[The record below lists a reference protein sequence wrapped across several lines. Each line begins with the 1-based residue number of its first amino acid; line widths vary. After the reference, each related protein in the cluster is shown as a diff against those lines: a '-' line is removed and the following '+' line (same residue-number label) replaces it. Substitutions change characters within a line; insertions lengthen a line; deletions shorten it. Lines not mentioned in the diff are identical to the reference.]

1 MTTHPT
7 EQSAPA
13 DDTPVASVTFHDHLL
28 PGIEAG
34 RYRIT
39 VDQQL
44 PAEHLPDA
52 RLDPVAQIVD
62 VRASQFRLDP
72 SWVHAVYPAAHS
84 QGPFHGLLPHITL
97 NPASLPWEREPFTGS
112 IRNPARAPWTALLL
126 FGEGELPGDP
136 NALGATASVT
146 VRALLDGDA
155 AVSGPALDREAVDPA
170 LLDTPCRV
178 VDVPQAL
185 LAQLLPEPSDL
196 ALLAHVRSGGE
207 DAAPADGQGGRPGR
221 DARAVITTARF
232 PDADRGR
239 YVAHL
244 VSLEGHTP
252 PGPQTDGKPVR
263 LVSLHSWTFTS
274 CAASGDGFGRLAGRF
289 APGNGEH
296 SAAPLRP
303 APAAGA
309 GLPDELS
316 TLLEQGMVPMTHITD
331 SGERALAWYSG
342 PFLPRVAPELP
353 RPADG
358 HFPDADG
365 LLLHEPHTG
374 TFATGYACAWNVG
387 RALALADPGF
397 ATTLVRLRHQGRLRR
412 ATDRQYATYRR
423 QLFHGSLSAGP
434 APRAAA
440 PAAAPTP
447 REQFEELLRG
457 AALDALAAS
466 FAGPDGPE
474 PQPRTVRATSDET
487 EPRPRTVRA
496 TSGDSEP
503 RPRTVNTTPDE
514 PEPQPQTVGAT
525 PDETEPRPQAVRA
538 TPTTYRPDTPPRSS
552 APQPEPSSQP
562 PSPSPD
568 AQEAAAWLATLRTLS
583 GVPFDYLVPDQRM
596 LPPESLRLFHVD
608 RGWLHAL
615 LDGARSLDRHPGAD
629 AATDAELDDLLDG
642 RGPVPA
648 AGLLLR
654 SALVPGWPTLRFEAR
669 AASGTAPVEVIRS
682 EALGADVLLMLF
694 DRMPDRLT
702 ISEPPQGLHFG
713 LDEQGNVALRS
724 LAPGRVGRPLGSSVP
739 VGADPALTVT
749 TPAGA
754 LVLNVGRLAARL
766 AEDVKPGPP
775 LSPAEFAVQLVRAPE
790 QLTLSFEGTKG
801 TIR

>member
-13 DDTPVASVTFHDHLL
+13 DDSPVTFHDHLL

-39 VDQQL
+39 VEQQL
-44 PAEHLPDA
+44 PAEDLPGA
-52 RLDPVAQIVD
+52 RLDPVEQIVD
-62 VRASQFRLDP
+62 VRAAQFRLDP

-97 NPASLPWEREPFTGS
+97 NPAALPWEREPFTGDVQ
-112 IRNPARAPWTALLL
+112 NPARAPWLALLL

-136 NALGATASVT
+136 NALGTTAPLT

-155 AVSGPALDREAVDPA
+155 AVSGPALDRDAVDPA
-170 LLDTPCRV
+170 LLDTPCQI
-178 VDVPQAL
+178 VDVPGEL
-185 LAQLLPEPSDL
+185 LAQLLPEPAGL

-207 DAAPADGQGGRPGR
+207 DAAPAEGQDGRPGQ
-221 DARAVITTARF
+221 DAHAVVTTARF
-232 PDADRGR
+232 PAAAQGR

-252 PGPQTDGKPVR
+252 PGPRADGKPVR

-274 CAASGDGFGRLAGRF
+274 CAESGDSFGRLAGRLT
-289 APGNGEH
+289 PGHGEH

-303 APAAGA
+303 AAAA
-309 GLPDELS
+309 DSGLPEDLG
-316 TLLEQGMVPMTHITD
+316 TLLEQGMVPMTHITE

-353 RPADG
+353 RPEDG

-365 LLLHEPHTG
+365 LLLHEPRTG

-423 QLFHGSLSAGP
+423 QLFHSAPSAGP
-434 APRAAA
+434 SPRTAAA
-440 PAAAPTP
+440 PAAAPTPPEQPTP

-457 AALDALAAS
+457 GALGALAAT
-466 FAGPDGPE
+466 FGIPE
-474 PQPRTVRATSDET
+474 DD

-496 TSGDSEP
+496 APTAHRPGAPKRSAAARRPTSDA
-503 RPRTVNTTPDE
+503 R
-514 PEPQPQTVGAT
+514 
-525 PDETEPRPQAVRA
+525 ET
-538 TPTTYRPDTPPRSS
+538 
-552 APQPEPSSQP
+552 
-562 PSPSPD
+562 
-568 AQEAAAWLATLRTLS
+568 AAWLARLRTLS

-629 AATDAELDDLLDG
+629 AATDAELDGLLEG
-642 RGPVPA
+642 QGPVPA

-654 SALVPGWPTLRFEAR
+654 SALVPGWPTLRVEAR
-669 AASGTAPVEVIRS
+669 AASGTVPVEVIRS

-702 ISEPPQGLHFG
+702 ISEPRQGLHFG
-713 LDEQGNVALRS
+713 VDGQGNVAPRS
-724 LAPGRVGRPLGSSVP
+724 LAPGEVGRPLGRSVP
-739 VGADPALTVT
+739 VAADPALTVT

-754 LVLNVGRLAARL
+754 RVLDVGRLAARL
-766 AEDVKPGPP
+766 AEDVKPGSL

-790 QLTLSFEGTKG
+790 QLTLSFEGT
-801 TIR
+801 TR

>member
-13 DDTPVASVTFHDHLL
+13 DDTPVTFHDHLL

-39 VDQQL
+39 VEQRL
-44 PAEHLPDA
+44 PAEHLPGA
-52 RLDPVAQIVD
+52 HLDPVAQIVD
-62 VRASQFRLDP
+62 VRAAQFRIDP

-97 NPASLPWEREPFTGS
+97 GPAALPWEREPFTGGVQ
-112 IRNPARAPWTALLL
+112 NPARAPWTALLL

-136 NALGATASVT
+136 NALGATTSVT
-146 VRALLDGDA
+146 VRALLDGDI
-155 AVSGPALDREAVDPA
+155 AVSGPALDKDAVDPA
-170 LLDTPCRV
+170 LLDTTCRV
-178 VDVPQAL
+178 VDVPRAL
-185 LAQLLPEPSDL
+185 LAQLLPEPSGL

-207 DAAPADGQGGRPGR
+207 DAAPADGRGGRPDR
-221 DARAVITTARF
+221 EAHAVITAARF
-232 PDADRGR
+232 PDADRSR

-252 PGPQTDGKPVR
+252 PGSQADGKPVR

-274 CAASGDGFGRLAGRF
+274 CAVSGDGFGRLAGRF
-289 APGNGEH
+289 APGHGEH

-303 APAAGA
+303 AAATDA
-309 GLPDELS
+309 GLPDELGA
-316 TLLEQGMVPMTHITD
+316 LLEQGMVPMTHITD

-423 QLFHGSLSAGP
+423 QLFHGASAAPAGP
-434 APRAAA
+434 APRTAARAAA
-440 PAAAPTP
+440 PVPAPTP

-457 AALDALAAS
+457 GALDALAAS
-466 FAGPDGPE
+466 FAAPGEATAADDAGAPDDAR
-474 PQPRTVRATSDET
+474 PQPRTVRAAPTAYRLDA
-487 EPRPRTVRA
+487 PR
-496 TSGDSEP
+496 
-503 RPRTVNTTPDE
+503 
-514 PEPQPQTVGAT
+514 
-525 PDETEPRPQAVRA
+525 
-538 TPTTYRPDTPPRSS
+538 RSS
-552 APQPEPSSQP
+552 TP
-562 PSPSPD
+562 PSPSSSPD
-568 AQEAAAWLATLRTLS
+568 AREAAAWLATLRALG
-583 GVPFDYLVPDQRM
+583 GVPFDCLVPDQRM

-629 AATDAELDDLLDG
+629 ATTDAELDALLDG
-642 RGPVPA
+642 QGPVPA

-654 SALVPGWPTLRFEAR
+654 SALVPGWPTLRVEAR
-669 AASGTAPVEVIRS
+669 AASGTVPVEVIRR
-682 EALGADVLLMLF
+682 EALGGDVLLMLF

-702 ISEPPQGLHFG
+702 ISEPHQGLHFG
-713 LDEQGNVALRS
+713 VDERGNVALRS
-724 LAPGRVGRPLGSSVP
+724 LAPDEVGRPLGRSVP
-739 VGADPALTVT
+739 VGTDPALTVI

-754 LVLNVGRLAARL
+754 RVLDVGRLAARL
-766 AEDVKPGPP
+766 AEDVKPGSP

-790 QLTLSFEGTKG
+790 QLTLTFEGT
-801 TIR
+801 TR

>member
-13 DDTPVASVTFHDHLL
+13 DGTPVTFHDHLL

-39 VDQQL
+39 VEQRF
-44 PAEHLPDA
+44 PAEDLPGA

-62 VRASQFRLDP
+62 VRAAQFRLDP
-72 SWVHAVYPAAHS
+72 SWVHAVYPAPHS

-97 NPASLPWEREPFTGS
+97 DPAALPWEREPFTGGVP
-112 IRNPARAPWTALLL
+112 NPARAPWLALLL

-136 NALGATASVT
+136 NALGATASLT
-146 VRALLDGDA
+146 VRALLDGDT
-155 AVSGPALDREAVDPA
+155 AVSGPALDRDAVDPA
-170 LLDTPCRV
+170 LLDAPCQV
-178 VDVPQAL
+178 VDVPREL
-185 LAQLLPEPSDL
+185 LAQLLPGPSDL
-196 ALLAHVRSGGE
+196 AFLAHVRSGGE
-207 DAAPADGQGGRPGR
+207 DAAPAEGQDGRPGR
-221 DARAVITTARF
+221 DAHAVITTARF
-232 PDADRGR
+232 PDAAQGR

-252 PGPQTDGKPVR
+252 PGPQADGKPVR

-274 CAASGDGFGRLAGRF
+274 CAESGDSFGRLAGRF
-289 APGNGEH
+289 TPGHGEH

-303 APAAGA
+303 APAADT
-309 GLPDELS
+309 GLPEELG
-316 TLLEQGMVPMTHITD
+316 TLLEQGMVPMTHITE

-365 LLLHEPHTG
+365 LLLHEPRTG

-423 QLFHGSLSAGP
+423 QLFHGAPSAGP
-434 APRAAA
+434 VPRMAA
-440 PAAAPTP
+440 PATAAPTP

-457 AALDALAAS
+457 GALGALAAT
-466 FAGPDGPE
+466 FGIPE
-474 PQPRTVRATSDET
+474 DPKDE

-496 TSGDSEP
+496 VPTAARPGAP
-503 RPRTVNTTPDE
+503 R
-514 PEPQPQTVGAT
+514 
-525 PDETEPRPQAVRA
+525 
-538 TPTTYRPDTPPRSS
+538 RSS
-552 APQPEPSSQP
+552 APRQPSS
-562 PSPSPD
+562 D
-568 AQEAAAWLATLRTLS
+568 ARETAAWLARLRTLG
-583 GVPFDYLVPDQRM
+583 GVPFDCLVPDQRM

-608 RGWLHAL
+608 RGWLDAL

-629 AATDAELDDLLDG
+629 ATTDAELDALLDDQ
-642 RGPVPA
+642 GPVPA

-654 SALVPGWPTLRFEAR
+654 SALVPGWPALRVEAG
-669 AASGTAPVEVIRS
+669 AASGTAPVKVVRREV
-682 EALGADVLLMLF
+682 LGGDVLLVLF
-694 DRMPDRLT
+694 DRMPGRLT
-702 ISEPPQGLHFG
+702 IGEPRQGLHFG
-713 LDEQGNVALRS
+713 MDDQGNVALRS
-724 LAPGRVGRPLGSSVP
+724 LAPGEVGRPLGRSVP
-739 VGADPALTVT
+739 VGTDPALAVT

-754 LVLNVGRLAARL
+754 RVLDIARLAARL
-766 AEDVKPGPP
+766 AEDVKPGSP

-790 QLTLSFEGTKG
+790 QLTLSFEGT
-801 TIR
+801 TR

>member
-1 MTTHPT
+1 MTTQPT

-13 DDTPVASVTFHDHLL
+13 GDTPVTFHDHLL

-39 VDQQL
+39 VDQQF
-44 PAEHLPDA
+44 PAEDLPGA
-52 RLDPVAQIVD
+52 RFEKVEQIVD
-62 VRASQFRLDP
+62 VRAAQFRLDP

-84 QGPFHGLLPHITL
+84 QGPFHNLLAHITL
-97 NPASLPWEREPFTGS
+97 NPAALPWEREPFTGS
-112 IRNPARAPWTALLL
+112 VRNPARAPWPALLL

-136 NALGATASVT
+136 NALGTTASVT

-155 AVSGPALDREAVDPA
+155 AVCGPALDRDAIDPA
-170 LLDTPCRV
+170 LLDTPCQI
-178 VDVPQAL
+178 VDVPREL
-185 LAQLLPEPSDL
+185 LAQLLPQPSDL
-196 ALLAHVRSGGE
+196 AFLAHVRSGGE
-207 DAAPADGQGGRPGR
+207 DAAPAEGQDGRLSR
-221 DARAVITTARF
+221 EAHAVITTARF

-252 PGPQTDGKPVR
+252 PGARADNKPVR

-274 CAASGDGFGRLAGRF
+274 CAESGDGFGRLAGRF
-289 APGNGEH
+289 APGHGEH

-303 APAAGA
+303 APATDT
-309 GLPDELS
+309 GLPEELG
-316 TLLEQGMVPMTHITD
+316 TLLEQGMVPMTHITE

-397 ATTLVRLRHQGRLRR
+397 STTLVRLRHQGRLRR

-423 QLFHGSLSAGP
+423 QLFHGAPSAGP
-434 APRAAA
+434 VPRAAA
-440 PAAAPTP
+440 RAAAPTP

-457 AALDALAAS
+457 DALGALAS
-466 FAGPDGPE
+466 AFGIPE
-474 PQPRTVRATSDET
+474 DD
-487 EPRPRTVRA
+487 EPRPRTARA
-496 TSGDSEP
+496 
-503 RPRTVNTTPDE
+503 V
-514 PEPQPQTVGAT
+514 
-525 PDETEPRPQAVRA
+525 
-538 TPTTYRPDTPPRSS
+538 PTAYRLDAPPRSLS
-552 APQPEPSSQP
+552 PQP
-562 PSPSPD
+562 PSSD
-568 AQEAAAWLATLRTLS
+568 ARETAAWLAKLRTLS
-583 GVPFDYLVPDQRM
+583 GVPFDCLVPDQRM

-629 AATDAELDDLLDG
+629 AMTDAELDDLLDG
-642 RGPVPA
+642 QGPVPA

-654 SALVPGWPTLRFEAR
+654 SALVPGWPTLRVEAR
-669 AASGTAPVEVIRS
+669 AASGTSPVEVICR

-702 ISEPPQGLHFG
+702 ISEPHQGLHFG
-713 LDEQGNVALRS
+713 VDDQGNVALRS
-724 LAPGRVGRPLGSSVP
+724 LAPGEVGRPLGRSVP
-739 VGADPALTVT
+739 VGSDPALTVT

-754 LVLNVGRLAARL
+754 RVLDIGGLAARL
-766 AEDVKPGPP
+766 AEDVRPGSP

-790 QLTLSFEGTKG
+790 QLTLSFEGT
-801 TIR
+801 TR

>member
-13 DDTPVASVTFHDHLL
+13 DDTPVTFHDHLL

-39 VDQQL
+39 VAQQL
-44 PAEHLPDA
+44 PTQDLPGA
-52 RLDPVAQIVD
+52 RLEPVAQIVD
-62 VRASQFRLDP
+62 VRAAQFRLDP
-72 SWVHAVYPAAHS
+72 SWVHAVYPDAHS

-97 NPASLPWEREPFTGS
+97 NPAALPWEREPFTGDVQ
-112 IRNPARAPWTALLL
+112 NPTRAPWLALLL

-136 NALGATASVT
+136 NALGTTASLT
-146 VRALLDGDA
+146 VRALVDGDA
-155 AVSGPALDREAVDPA
+155 AVSGPALDQDAVDSA
-170 LLDTPCRV
+170 LLDTPCQV
-178 VDVPQAL
+178 VDVPRNL

-196 ALLAHVRSGGE
+196 AFLAHVRSGGE
-207 DAAPADGQGGRPGR
+207 DAAPAASRGSGRPGK
-221 DARAVITTARF
+221 DAQAVITTARF
-232 PDADRGR
+232 PDAAQGR

-252 PGPQTDGKPVR
+252 PGPQADGKPVR

-274 CAASGDGFGRLAGRF
+274 CAESGDGFGRLAGRF
-289 APGNGEH
+289 APGHGEH

-303 APAAGA
+303 APAADT
-309 GLPDELS
+309 GLPEELS
-316 TLLEQGMVPMTHITD
+316 ALLEQGMVPMTHITE

-365 LLLHEPHTG
+365 LLLHEPRTG
-374 TFATGYACAWNVG
+374 TFVTGYACAWNAG

-423 QLFHGSLSAGP
+423 QLFQGAPSGGP
-434 APRAAA
+434 VPRMASRAAA
-440 PAAAPTP
+440 PTPREQLTP

-457 AALDALAAS
+457 DALGALAAT
-466 FAGPDGPE
+466 FGIPE
-474 PQPRTVRATSDET
+474 DD
-487 EPRPRTVRA
+487 EPRPR
-496 TSGDSEP
+496 
-503 RPRTVNTTPDE
+503 
-514 PEPQPQTVGAT
+514 
-525 PDETEPRPQAVRA
+525 AVRA
-538 TPTTYRPDTPPRSS
+538 APTAYGPTAPKRSVTPQR
-552 APQPEPSSQP
+552 PSS
-562 PSPSPD
+562 D
-568 AQEAAAWLATLRTLS
+568 ARETAAWLARLRTLS
-583 GVPFDYLVPDQRM
+583 GVPFDCLVPDQRM

-629 AATDAELDDLLDG
+629 ATTDAELDDLLDG
-642 RGPVPA
+642 QGPVPA

-654 SALVPGWPTLRFEAR
+654 SALVPGWPTLRVEAR
-669 AASGTAPVEVIRS
+669 AASGAAPVEVIRR

-702 ISEPPQGLHFG
+702 ISEPHQGLHFG
-713 LDEQGNVALRS
+713 VDDQGDVALRS
-724 LAPGRVGRPLGSSVP
+724 LAPGEVGRPLGGSVP
-739 VGADPALTVT
+739 VVPALTVT

-754 LVLNVGRLAARL
+754 RVLDVGRLAARL
-766 AEDVKPGPP
+766 AEDVKPGSPP

-790 QLTLSFEGTKG
+790 QLTLSFEGT
-801 TIR
+801 TR

>member
-13 DDTPVASVTFHDHLL
+13 DDTPVTFHDHLL

-39 VDQQL
+39 VDQRL
-44 PAEHLPDA
+44 PAEDLPGA
-52 RLDPVAQIVD
+52 RLDPVEQIVD
-62 VRASQFRLDP
+62 VRAAQFRLDP

-84 QGPFHGLLPHITL
+84 QGPFHSLLPHITL
-97 NPASLPWEREPFTGS
+97 NPAALPWEREPFTGGV
-112 IRNPARAPWTALLL
+112 RNPTRAPWLALLL

-136 NALGATASVT
+136 NALGTTASLT
-146 VRALLDGDA
+146 VRALLDGAA
-155 AVSGPALDREAVDPA
+155 AVSGPALDRDAVDPA
-170 LLDTPCRV
+170 LLDTPCQV
-178 VDVPQAL
+178 IDVPRDL
-185 LAQLLPEPSDL
+185 LAQLLPELPDL
-196 ALLAHVRSGGE
+196 AFLAHVRTGGE
-207 DAAPADGQGGRPGR
+207 DAAPVEGRDGRPGR
-221 DARAVITTARF
+221 DAHAVITTARF
-232 PDADRGR
+232 PGPAQGR

-252 PGPQTDGKPVR
+252 PGVRADGKPVR

-274 CAASGDGFGRLAGRF
+274 CPESGDGFGRLAGRF

-303 APAAGA
+303 APAAG
-309 GLPDELS
+309 LPDELG
-316 TLLEQGMVPMTHITD
+316 TLLEQGMVPLTHITE

-342 PFLPRVAPELP
+342 PFLPRVAPGLP

-365 LLLHEPHTG
+365 LLLHEPRTG
-374 TFATGYACAWNVG
+374 TFATGYACAWNTG

-423 QLFHGSLSAGP
+423 QLFHSAPSAGP
-434 APRAAA
+434 APRTAAR
-440 PAAAPTP
+440 AATPTP

-457 AALDALAAS
+457 GELAALAAT
-466 FAGPDGPE
+466 FGVPE
-474 PQPRTVRATSDET
+474 GE

-496 TSGDSEP
+496 APTAYRAAPPRRSAAP
-503 RPRTVNTTPDE
+503 RPTSSDAR
-514 PEPQPQTVGAT
+514 
-525 PDETEPRPQAVRA
+525 ET
-538 TPTTYRPDTPPRSS
+538 
-552 APQPEPSSQP
+552 
-562 PSPSPD
+562 
-568 AQEAAAWLATLRTLS
+568 AAWLAGLRTLS
-583 GVPFDYLVPDQRM
+583 GVPFDCLVPDQRM

-608 RGWLHAL
+608 RGWLDAL

-629 AATDAELDDLLDG
+629 ATTDAELDDLLDG
-642 RGPVPA
+642 QGPVPA

-654 SALVPGWPTLRFEAR
+654 SALVPGWPTLRVEAR
-669 AASGTAPVEVIRS
+669 TASGTVPVEVIRR

-694 DRMPDRLT
+694 ERMPDHLT
-702 ISEPPQGLHFG
+702 ISEPRQGLHFG
-713 LDEQGNVALRS
+713 VDDQGNVALRS
-724 LAPGRVGRPLGSSVP
+724 LAPGEVGRPLERSVP
-739 VGADPALTVT
+739 VGTDPALTVT

-754 LVLNVGRLAARL
+754 RVLNIGGLAARL
-766 AEDVKPGPP
+766 AEDVKPGSA

-790 QLTLSFEGTKG
+790 QLTLSFEGT
-801 TIR
+801 TR

>member
-13 DDTPVASVTFHDHLL
+13 DDTPVTFHDHLL

-39 VDQQL
+39 VGQQL
-44 PAEHLPDA
+44 PAEDLPGA
-52 RLDPVAQIVD
+52 RLDPVKQIVD
-62 VRASQFRLDP
+62 VRAAQFRLDP
-72 SWVHAVYPAAHS
+72 AWVHAVHPAAHS

-97 NPASLPWEREPFTGS
+97 NAAALPWERDPFTGGA
-112 IRNPARAPWTALLL
+112 RNPGQAPWLVLLL

-136 NALGATASVT
+136 NALGTTASLS

-155 AVSGPALDREAVDPA
+155 AVSGPALDRDAVDPA

-178 VDVPQAL
+178 VDVPREL
-185 LAQLLPEPSDL
+185 LAQLLPEPSAL
-196 ALLAHVRSGGE
+196 ALLAHVRTGGE
-207 DAAPADGQGGRPGR
+207 DAAPAEGQDSRAVQ
-221 DARAVITTARF
+221 DAHAVITTARF
-232 PDADRGR
+232 PDAARGR

-244 VSLEGHTP
+244 VSLEGHTH
-252 PGPQTDGKPVR
+252 PGSQADGKPVR

-274 CAASGDGFGRLAGRF
+274 CAESGDGFGRLAGRF

-303 APAAGA
+303 APAAGT
-309 GLPDELS
+309 GLPAELG

-423 QLFHGSLSAGP
+423 QLFHGGLSAEP
-434 APRAAA
+434 APGTAARAATPAAA
-440 PAAAPTP
+440 PAATPTPTP

-457 AALDALAAS
+457 GALGALAAT
-466 FAGPDGPE
+466 FGIPE
-474 PQPRTVRATSDET
+474 DD
-487 EPRPRTVRA
+487 EPRPRTVSA
-496 TSGDSEP
+496 AP
-503 RPRTVNTTPDE
+503 
-514 PEPQPQTVGAT
+514 A
-525 PDETEPRPQAVRA
+525 
-538 TPTTYRPDTPPRSS
+538 TYRPDAPRRSS
-552 APQPEPSSQP
+552 APRPR
-562 PSPSPD
+562 PD
-568 AQEAAAWLATLRTLS
+568 AREAAAWLAKLRTLS
-583 GVPFDYLVPDQRM
+583 GVPFDCLVPDQRM

-608 RGWLHAL
+608 RGWLQAL

-642 RGPVPA
+642 QGPVPA

-654 SALVPGWPTLRFEAR
+654 SALVPGWPTLRVEAR
-669 AASGTAPVEVIRS
+669 ADSGTVPVEVVRS

-694 DRMPDRLT
+694 EKMPDRLT
-702 ISEPPQGLHFG
+702 ISEPHQGLHFG
-713 LDEQGNVALRS
+713 VDDEGNVALRS
-724 LAPGRVGRPLGSSVP
+724 LASGEVGRLLGRSVP

-754 LVLNVGRLAARL
+754 RVLDVGRLAARL
-766 AEDVKPGPP
+766 AEDVRPESP

-790 QLTLSFEGTKG
+790 QLTLSFEGTP
-801 TIR
+801 R

>member
-1 MTTHPT
+1 MTTQPT

-13 DDTPVASVTFHDHLL
+13 DDTPVAFYDHLL
-28 PGIEAG
+28 PGIAAG

-39 VDQQL
+39 VGQQL
-44 PAEHLPDA
+44 PAEQLPGA
-52 RLDPVAQIVD
+52 RLDPVEQIVD
-62 VRASQFRLDP
+62 VRAAQFRLDP

-97 NPASLPWEREPFTGS
+97 DPAALPWEREPFTGS
-112 IRNPARAPWTALLL
+112 VPNPARAPWLALLL

-136 NALGATASVT
+136 NALGTTVPLT

-155 AVSGPALDREAVDPA
+155 AVSGPALDRDAVDPA

-178 VDVPQAL
+178 VDVPRDL

-196 ALLAHVRSGGE
+196 ALLAHVRTGGPE
-207 DAAPADGQGGRPGR
+207 GAGGSEGADAAPADGQGGRLSR
-221 DARAVITTARF
+221 DAHAVITTARF
-232 PDADRGR
+232 PDAAQGR

-252 PGPQTDGKPVR
+252 PGPEADGRPVR

-274 CAASGDGFGRLAGRF
+274 CPESGGGFGPLARRF
-289 APGNGEH
+289 APGHGEH

-303 APAAGA
+303 SPAAGA
-309 GLPDELS
+309 GLPDELG
-316 TLLEQGMVPMTHITD
+316 TLLEQGMVPMTHITE

-342 PFLPRVAPELP
+342 PFLPRIAPELP

-374 TFATGYACAWNVG
+374 TFATGYACAWNTG

-397 ATTLVRLRHQGRLRR
+397 ATTLVRLRHRGRLRR
-412 ATDRQYATYRR
+412 ATERQYVTYSQ
-423 QLFHGSLSAGP
+423 QLFHSAPSAGP

-440 PAAAPTP
+440 RTTVPTP
-447 REQFEELLRG
+447 RERFEELLRG
-457 AALDALAAS
+457 DALGALAAS
-466 FAGPDGPE
+466 FAHPDDPGPD
-474 PQPRTVRATSDET
+474 
-487 EPRPRTVRA
+487 PRPV
-496 TSGDSEP
+496 
-503 RPRTVNTTPDE
+503 
-514 PEPQPQTVGAT
+514 
-525 PDETEPRPQAVRA
+525 
-538 TPTTYRPDTPPRSS
+538 PTAPATYRLNTPQRSS
-552 APQPEPSSQP
+552 APQPPSS
-562 PSPSPD
+562 D
-568 AQEAAAWLATLRTLS
+568 ARETAAWLARLRTLS
-583 GVPFDYLVPDQRM
+583 GVPFDCLVPDRRM

-608 RGWLHAL
+608 RGWLDAL

-629 AATDAELDDLLDG
+629 TATDSELDQLLNAQG
-642 RGPVPA
+642 SVPT

-669 AASGTAPVEVIRS
+669 AASGTVPVEVIRR
-682 EALGADVLLMLF
+682 EVLGGDVLLMLF

-702 ISEPPQGLHFG
+702 IGEPHQGLHFG
-713 LDEQGNVALRS
+713 VDDRGDVALRS
-724 LAPGRVGRPLGSSVP
+724 LAPGEVGRPLGRSVP
-739 VGADPALTVT
+739 VGTDPALTVT

-754 LVLNVGRLAARL
+754 RVLDVGRLAARL
-766 AEDVKPGPP
+766 AEDVKSGSP

-790 QLTLSFEGTKG
+790 QLTLSFEGT
-801 TIR
+801 TR

>member
-13 DDTPVASVTFHDHLL
+13 DDTPVTFHDHLL

-44 PAEHLPDA
+44 PAEHLPGA

-84 QGPFHGLLPHITL
+84 QGPFHDLLPHITL
-97 NPASLPWEREPFTGS
+97 NAASLPWEREPFTNSVG
-112 IRNPARAPWTALLL
+112 NPARAPWAALLL

-155 AVSGPALDREAVDPA
+155 AVSGPALDRDAVDPA

-207 DAAPADGQGGRPGR
+207 DAAPAGSRGGRAGR
-221 DARAVITTARF
+221 DAYAVITTARF

-252 PGPQTDGKPVR
+252 PGPQADGKPVR

-303 APAAGA
+303 APASDA
-309 GLPDELS
+309 GLPDELG

-342 PFLPRVAPELP
+342 PFLPRVAPEPP
-353 RPADG
+353 RPPDG

-423 QLFHGSLSAGP
+423 QLFHGSPSAGP

-440 PAAAPTP
+440 PSAAAPTP

-457 AALDALAAS
+457 DALDALAAS
-466 FAGPDGPE
+466 LATPDATE

-487 EPRPRTVRA
+487 EPRP
-496 TSGDSEP
+496 
-503 RPRTVNTTPDE
+503 
-514 PEPQPQTVGAT
+514 
-525 PDETEPRPQAVRA
+525 QAVRT
-538 TPTTYRPDTPPRSS
+538 TPTAYQLDAPRRSS
-552 APQPEPSSQP
+552 APQPPSLP
-562 PSPSPD
+562 LSPSPD
-568 AQEAAAWLATLRTLS
+568 AREAAAWLATLRTLS

-629 AATDAELDDLLDG
+629 ATTDAELDALLDG
-642 RGPVPA
+642 QGPVPA

-713 LDEQGNVALRS
+713 VDEQGKVALRS
-724 LAPGRVGRPLGSSVP
+724 LAPGEVGRPLGRSVP
-739 VGADPALTVT
+739 VGGDPALTVT

-754 LVLNVGRLAARL
+754 RVLEVGRLAARL
-766 AEDVKPGPP
+766 AEDVKPGSP

-801 TIR
+801 TTR

>member
-13 DDTPVASVTFHDHLL
+13 DDTPVAFYDHLL

-39 VDQQL
+39 VDQRL
-44 PAEHLPDA
+44 PAEQLPGA
-52 RLDPVAQIVD
+52 RLDPVEQIVD
-62 VRASQFRLDP
+62 VRAAQFRLDP

-97 NPASLPWEREPFTGS
+97 NPTALPWEREPFTGGVQ
-112 IRNPARAPWTALLL
+112 NPARAPWPALLL

-136 NALGATASVT
+136 NALGTTTSLT

-155 AVSGPALDREAVDPA
+155 AVSGPALDRDTVGAA
-170 LLDTPCRV
+170 QLDTSCQV
-178 VDVPQAL
+178 VDVPGEL
-185 LAQLLPEPSDL
+185 LAQLLPQPSDL
-196 ALLAHVRSGGE
+196 AFLAHVRTGGE
-207 DAAPADGQGGRPGR
+207 DAAPVEGRDSRPGQ
-221 DARAVITTARF
+221 DAHAVITTARF
-232 PDADRGR
+232 PGAGRGR

-244 VSLEGHTP
+244 VSLEGHAP
-252 PGPQTDGKPVR
+252 PGPQADSKPVR

-274 CAASGDGFGRLAGRF
+274 CPESGDGFGRLAGRF
-289 APGNGEH
+289 VPGNGEH

-303 APAAGA
+303 APAANS
-309 GLPDELS
+309 GLPEELG
-316 TLLEQGMVPMTHITD
+316 TLLEQGMVPMTHITE

-342 PFLPRVAPELP
+342 PFLPRVAPGLP

-423 QLFHGSLSAGP
+423 QLFLSAPSAGP
-434 APRAAA
+434 VPRTAARA
-440 PAAAPTP
+440 VAPTP

-457 AALDALAAS
+457 DALDALAS
-466 FAGPDGPE
+466 TLGIPE
-474 PQPRTVRATSDET
+474 DD

-496 TSGDSEP
+496 
-503 RPRTVNTTPDE
+503 
-514 PEPQPQTVGAT
+514 A
-525 PDETEPRPQAVRA
+525 
-538 TPTTYRPDTPPRSS
+538 PTAYRLDAPKRSS
-552 APQPEPSSQP
+552 APRSA
-562 PSPSPD
+562 SPD
-568 AQEAAAWLATLRTLS
+568 AREAAAWLAKLRTLS
-583 GVPFDYLVPDQRM
+583 GVPFDCLVPDQRM

-608 RGWLHAL
+608 RGWLDAL

-629 AATDAELDDLLDG
+629 ATTDAELDDLLDG
-642 RGPVPA
+642 QGPVPA

-654 SALVPGWPTLRFEAR
+654 SALVPGWPTLRVEAR
-669 AASGTAPVEVIRS
+669 AASGTTPVEVIRR

-694 DRMPDRLT
+694 DRVPDRLT
-702 ISEPPQGLHFG
+702 ISEPHQGLHFG
-713 LDEQGNVALRS
+713 VDHEGNVALRS
-724 LAPGRVGRPLGSSVP
+724 LTPGEVGRPLGRSVP

-749 TPAGA
+749 TPVGA
-754 LVLNVGRLAARL
+754 RVLDVGRLAARL
-766 AEDVKPGPP
+766 AEDVKPGSP

-790 QLTLSFEGTKG
+790 QLTLTFEGT
-801 TIR
+801 TR

>member
-7 EQSAPA
+7 EQSVPA
-13 DDTPVASVTFHDHLL
+13 DDTPITSATSATSITFHDHLL

-44 PAEHLPDA
+44 PAEHLPGA
-52 RLDPVAQIVD
+52 LLDPVAQIVD

-112 IRNPARAPWTALLL
+112 VRNPARAPWTALLL

-155 AVSGPALDREAVDPA
+155 AVSGPALDRDAVDPA

-196 ALLAHVRSGGE
+196 AFLAHVRVGEAGGE
-207 DAAPADGQGGRPGR
+207 DAAPAEGQGGRPGR

-232 PDADRGR
+232 PDADRGQ

-252 PGPQTDGKPVR
+252 PGPQAGDKPVR

-303 APAAGA
+303 ASAAGA
-309 GLPDELS
+309 GLPDELG

-423 QLFHGSLSAGP
+423 QLFHGALSAGP

-457 AALDALAAS
+457 DALDALAAS
-466 FAGPDGPE
+466 FATPDGSE
-474 PQPRTVRATSDET
+474 PQPPTVSAASD
-487 EPRPRTVRA
+487 
-496 TSGDSEP
+496 GSEP
-503 RPRTVNTTPDE
+503 RPRTVGATSDE
-514 PEPQPQTVGAT
+514 PEPH
-525 PDETEPRPQAVRA
+525 PQAVRA
-538 TPTTYRPDTPPRSS
+538 TPTTYRLDAPPPSS
-552 APQPEPSSQP
+552 APQPRPQPPSQP

-568 AQEAAAWLATLRTLS
+568 AQDAAAWLATLRTLS

-629 AATDAELDDLLDG
+629 ATTDAELDDLLDR
-642 RGPVPA
+642 RGTVPA

-654 SALVPGWPTLRFEAR
+654 SALVPGWPTLRIEAR
-669 AASGTAPVEVIRS
+669 TAPGTTPVKVIRS

-713 LDEQGNVALRS
+713 VDEQGNVALRS
-724 LAPGRVGRPLGSSVP
+724 LAPGEVGRPLGRSVP

-754 LVLNVGRLAARL
+754 LVLEVGRLAARL
-766 AEDVKPGPP
+766 AEDVKPGSP

-801 TIR
+801 TTR

>member
-1 MTTHPT
+1 MTTQPT
-7 EQSAPA
+7 EPSAPA
-13 DDTPVASVTFHDHLL
+13 GNTPVTFYDHLL

-44 PAEHLPDA
+44 PAEQLPGA
-52 RLDPVAQIVD
+52 RLDPVEQIVD
-62 VRASQFRLDP
+62 VRAAQFRLDP
-72 SWVHAVYPAAHS
+72 SWVHAVYPAPHS

-97 NPASLPWEREPFTGS
+97 NPAALPWEREPFTGNVQ
-112 IRNPARAPWTALLL
+112 NPARAPWPALLL

-136 NALGATASVT
+136 NALGTTASVT

-155 AVSGPALDREAVDPA
+155 AVSGPALDRNAVDPA

-178 VDVPQAL
+178 VDVPRDL
-185 LAQLLPEPSDL
+185 LAQLLPELSDL
-196 ALLAHVRSGGE
+196 AFLAHVRSGGE
-207 DAAPADGQGGRPGR
+207 DAAPAEGQDGRLRQE
-221 DARAVITTARF
+221 AHAVITTARF
-232 PDADRGR
+232 PATAQGR

-244 VSLEGHTP
+244 VSLEGHAP
-252 PGPQTDGKPVR
+252 AGAQADGKPVR

-274 CAASGDGFGRLAGRF
+274 CPESGDSFSRLAGRF
-289 APGNGEH
+289 APGHGEH
-296 SAAPLRP
+296 SAAPLCP
-303 APAAGA
+303 TPAADA
-309 GLPDELS
+309 NLPEELG

-342 PFLPRVAPELP
+342 PFLPRVAPGLP

-423 QLFHGSLSAGP
+423 QLFHNAPSAGP
-434 APRAAA
+434 APRMAAR
-440 PAAAPTP
+440 AAAPTP

-457 AALDALAAS
+457 DALDALAES
-466 FAGPDGPE
+466 FAAPDDAG
-474 PQPRTVRATSDET
+474 
-487 EPRPRTVRA
+487 PRPRTVRA
-496 TSGDSEP
+496 
-503 RPRTVNTTPDE
+503 
-514 PEPQPQTVGAT
+514 A
-525 PDETEPRPQAVRA
+525 
-538 TPTTYRPDTPPRSS
+538 PTAYRLDAPPRSS
-552 APQPEPSSQP
+552 APQSAPS
-562 PSPSPD
+562 D
-568 AQEAAAWLATLRTLS
+568 ARETAAWLARLRTLS
-583 GVPFDYLVPDQRM
+583 GVPFDCLVPDQRM

-608 RGWLHAL
+608 RGWLDAL

-629 AATDAELDDLLDG
+629 TATDAELDGLLDG
-642 RGPVPA
+642 HGSVPA

-654 SALVPGWPTLRFEAR
+654 SALVPGWPTLRVEAH
-669 AASGTAPVEVIRS
+669 AASGTVPVEVIRR

-702 ISEPPQGLHFG
+702 ISEPHQGLHFG
-713 LDEQGNVALRS
+713 MDDQGNVALRS
-724 LAPGRVGRPLGSSVP
+724 LAPGEVGRPLGRSVP

-754 LVLNVGRLAARL
+754 RVLDLGRLAARL
-766 AEDVKPGPP
+766 AEDVKPGSP

-790 QLTLSFEGTKG
+790 QLTLSFEGT
-801 TIR
+801 TR

>member
-7 EQSAPA
+7 EQTAPA
-13 DDTPVASVTFHDHLL
+13 DDTPVTFHDHLL
-28 PGIEAG
+28 PGVEAG

-39 VDQQL
+39 VGQRF
-44 PAEHLPDA
+44 PAEDLPGA
-52 RLDPVAQIVD
+52 GLDPVEQIVD
-62 VRASQFRLDP
+62 VRAAQFRLDP
-72 SWVHAVYPAAHS
+72 SWVHAVYPAPHS

-97 NPASLPWEREPFTGS
+97 NPAALPWEREPFTAGVQ
-112 IRNPARAPWTALLL
+112 NPARAPWLALLL

-136 NALGATASVT
+136 NALGTAASLT

-155 AVSGPALDREAVDPA
+155 AVSGPALDRDAVDPA
-170 LLDTPCRV
+170 LLDTPCQV
-178 VDVPQAL
+178 VDVPREL
-185 LAQLLPEPSDL
+185 LAQLLPAPSDL
-196 ALLAHVRSGGE
+196 AFLSHVRSGGE
-207 DAAPADGQGGRPGR
+207 DAVPAGGQDGRLGR
-221 DARAVITTARF
+221 DPHAVITTARF
-232 PDADRGR
+232 PDSAQGR

-252 PGPQTDGKPVR
+252 PGPQADGKPVR

-274 CAASGDGFGRLAGRF
+274 CPESGDGFGRLAGRF

-303 APAAGA
+303 APTADT
-309 GLPDELS
+309 GLPDELG
-316 TLLEQGMVPMTHITD
+316 TLLEQGMVPMTHITE

-397 ATTLVRLRHQGRLRR
+397 STTLVRLRHQGRLRR

-423 QLFHGSLSAGP
+423 QLFHSAPSAGP
-434 APRAAA
+434 APRMAART
-440 PAAAPTP
+440 AAPTP

-457 AALDALAAS
+457 DALDALATA
-466 FAGPDGPE
+466 FGIPE
-474 PQPRTVRATSDET
+474 DD

-496 TSGDSEP
+496 APTAYRLDAP
-503 RPRTVNTTPDE
+503 R
-514 PEPQPQTVGAT
+514 
-525 PDETEPRPQAVRA
+525 
-538 TPTTYRPDTPPRSS
+538 RSS
-552 APQPEPSSQP
+552 APQQPSS
-562 PSPSPD
+562 D
-568 AQEAAAWLATLRTLS
+568 ARETAAWLAKLRTLG
-583 GVPFDYLVPDQRM
+583 GVPFDCLVPDQRM

-615 LDGARSLDRHPGAD
+615 LDGARSLDRHPRAD
-629 AATDAELDDLLDG
+629 TTTDAELDGLLDAQ
-642 RGPVPA
+642 GPVPA

-654 SALVPGWPTLRFEAR
+654 SALVPGWPTLRVEAR
-669 AASGTAPVEVIRS
+669 TSSGTTPVEVIRH
-682 EALGADVLLMLF
+682 EVLGGDVLLMLF
-694 DRMPDRLT
+694 DRMPDHLT
-702 ISEPPQGLHFG
+702 ISEPRQGLHFG
-713 LDEQGNVALRS
+713 VDDQGNVALRS
-724 LAPGRVGRPLGSSVP
+724 LTPGEVGRPLERSVP

-754 LVLNVGRLAARL
+754 RVLDVGRLAARL
-766 AEDVKPGPP
+766 AEDVKPGSA

-790 QLTLSFEGTKG
+790 QLALSFEGT
-801 TIR
+801 TR

>member
-13 DDTPVASVTFHDHLL
+13 DDTPATSVTSVTFHDHLL

-44 PAEHLPDA
+44 PAEHLPGA
-52 RLDPVAQIVD
+52 RLDPVAQIVG

-155 AVSGPALDREAVDPA
+155 AVSGPALDRDAVDPT

-196 ALLAHVRSGGE
+196 AFLAHVRSGGE
-207 DAAPADGQGGRPGR
+207 DAAPADGQSSRPGR

-252 PGPQTDGKPVR
+252 PGPQAGGKPVR

-309 GLPDELS
+309 GLPDELG

-423 QLFHGSLSAGP
+423 QLFHSSLSAGP

-457 AALDALAAS
+457 DALDALAAS
-466 FAGPDGPE
+466 FATPDDSE
-474 PQPRTVRATSDET
+474 PQPRTVSA
-487 EPRPRTVRA
+487 
-496 TSGDSEP
+496 
-503 RPRTVNTTPDE
+503 TPDE
-514 PEPQPQTVGAT
+514 PEPH
-525 PDETEPRPQAVRA
+525 PQAVRA
-538 TPTTYRPDTPPRSS
+538 TPTTYRLDAPPRSS
-552 APQPEPSSQP
+552 APQPEPQQQP
-562 PSPSPD
+562 PSLSPSPSPSPD
-568 AQEAAAWLATLRTLS
+568 AREAAAWLATLRTLS

-629 AATDAELDDLLDG
+629 ATTDAELDDLLDG
-642 RGPVPA
+642 QGPVPT

-654 SALVPGWPTLRFEAR
+654 SALVPGWPTLRFEAG
-669 AASGTAPVEVIRS
+669 AASGNAPVEVIRS

-713 LDEQGNVALRS
+713 VDEEGNVALRS
-724 LAPGRVGRPLGSSVP
+724 LAPGEVGRPLGRSVP

-754 LVLNVGRLAARL
+754 RVLNVGRLAARL
-766 AEDVKPGPP
+766 AEDVKPGSP

-801 TIR
+801 TTR